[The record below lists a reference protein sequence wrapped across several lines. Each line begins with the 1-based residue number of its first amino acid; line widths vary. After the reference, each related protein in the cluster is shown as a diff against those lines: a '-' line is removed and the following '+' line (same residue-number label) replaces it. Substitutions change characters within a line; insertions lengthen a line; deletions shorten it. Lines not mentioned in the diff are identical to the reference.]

1 MNLKEEIAHY
11 EKEIKSIETTLSHVK
26 KRHSELLILTEID
39 SASIIRDIEMND
51 FNLVS
56 LEVKEGN
63 YEYILGGDGRSQPWS
78 EIRKGNI
85 GYLKF
90 KANYYVSNDNR
101 DVIIKYLKSTRRY
114 NDVNIL

>member
-1 MNLKEEIAHY
+1 MSLKEEIQHY
-11 EKEIKSIETTLSHVK
+11 EKEIKITESNLSNIK
-26 KRHSELLILTEID
+26 KRYSELLTLTEID
-39 SASIIRDIEMND
+39 SGSVIRDIEMND

-56 LEVKEGN
+56 LEAKEGN

-85 GYLKF
+85 CYLKL
-90 KANYYVSNDNR
+90 KPNYYVSNDNR
-101 DVIIKYLKSTRRY
+101 DIIIKYLKSTRHY